1 MHANQVAEQIKSM
14 KGLLP
19 EPNRTVVAHRFMRLI
34 GQELADKNLTQALA
48 YWQQRGALEFKQAC
62 ELTAELPRVADTLQV
77 DATALATF
85 CNKWHAVEMY
95 RPKGQD
101 DADWI
106 PISAEMNNL
115 RQTMIAELEE
125 LSRER
130 A

>member
-14 KGLLP
+14 KGLMP

-34 GQELADKNLTQALA
+34 GQELADKNLAQALA
-48 YWQQRGALEFKQAC
+48 YWQQRGALEFRQQC

-85 CNKWHAVEMY
+85 CNKWHAVERF
-95 RPKGQD
+95 RPQG
-101 DADWI
+101 AEEWS
-106 PISAEMNNL
+106 PISAEMNDL